1 MAGILPAQPPTG
13 QPGRPVPPD
22 LEHRTPANARPDL
35 DSMAYRLMHTPWAL
49 AARGAAALGFGLLT
63 LAWPAMTVAT
73 FLALFA
79 ALALTDGA
87 ATLVAAWRFRR
98 RGRDVRGVR
107 DPLFLVGA
115 AGVALGLVAALWPN
129 VTMQALL
136 ALMTAWAAVSGGGTL
151 YVATRGKPRLP
162 GWWLLGGAGA
172 AALALAVVLVLA
184 LAVGEVRVGWEV
196 GLYGVTAGALLA
208 ACAWQQS
215 LALARQPRRRATDAP
230 ADAADAIDAPGGERF
245 VPAVPATAPDGSPS

>member
-1 MAGILPAQPPTG
+1 M
-13 QPGRPVPPD
+13 R
-22 LEHRTPANARPDL
+22 
-35 DSMAYRLMHTPWAL
+35 TPWAL

-98 RGRDVRGVR
+98 RGRDARGAR
-107 DPLFLVGA
+107 DPLFLGGA
-115 AGVALGLVAALWPN
+115 AGIVLGLVAACWPN
-129 VTMQALL
+129 ITMQALL
-136 ALMTAWAAVSGGGTL
+136 TLMATWAALSGGGTL
-151 YVATRGKPRLP
+151 YVAMRGKPRLP
-162 GWWLLGGAGA
+162 GSWLLGGAGA

-196 GLYGVTAGALLA
+196 GLFGVTAGALLA
-208 ACAWQQS
+208 GCAWQQHV
-215 LALARQPRRRATDAP
+215 ALARQPRRRATDDPATAGDDAP
-230 ADAADAIDAPGGERF
+230 AGERF
-245 VPAVPATAPDGSPS
+245 VTGVPTTAPEGSPS